1 MVPPQP
7 NSAAI
12 PPPACAAC
20 FVCSSKQRHYK
31 TVTPE
36 CPVFRFFTFATFVDI
51 VANSLLI
58 VSYMSSEIQRA
69 LHFFIRFPRKAVQ
82 IDHRR
87 SYDISQD
94 LTWPHECLTATFQT
108 FDSELCQ

>member
-7 NSAAI
+7 NSAAM
-12 PPPACAAC
+12 PPACAAC
-20 FVCSSKQRHYK
+20 FAQQNTGIIKQSRPN
-31 TVTPE
+31 VQ
-36 CPVFRFFTFATFVDI
+36 CPDFLPSRPSWTFA
-51 VANSLLI
+51 ANSLPVL
-58 VSYMSSEIQRA
+58 SFLSSEIQRTVH
-69 LHFFIRFPRKAVQ
+69 LYPGFRREAVQ

-94 LTWPHECLTATFQT
+94 LTWPHECLTDTFQT